1 MRESRSRALLFRS
14 SVRLQRLVICVN
26 RTVRPPQW
34 RVIENKKMRPLIW
47 HVHRP
52 DFQWRRLWI
61 GSQNVSKS
69 SYISVWRKKFQL
81 LWIRLARSRNIRWP
95 QVSVF
100 ARRPPVPIFM
110 HFIRRKVS
118 DCRATR
124 ERRVPLSWYF
134 EWVSPPSKLAAGSI
148 YARPLSMLTWV
159 GCVFRSFLV
168 GVTLTLT
175 STWSPRFF
183 QADCHKTCSVRPNCQ
198 RYFQKHILCRHQK

>member
-100 ARRPPVPIFM
+100 AHRPPVPY
-110 HFIRRKVS
+110 FIRRKVS
-118 DCRATR
+118 ACRGTR
-124 ERRVPLSWYF
+124 ERVPLSWYF
-134 EWVSPPSKLAAGSI
+134 EWVSPPSKFSRGVNICTATQHAD
-148 YARPLSMLTWV
+148 LSRLCFLLFSG
-159 GCVFRSFLV
+159 GCDINLNLNVISTFLPSW
-168 GVTLTLT
+168 L
-175 STWSPRFF
+175 SQDMF
-183 QADCHKTCSVRPNCQ
+183 C
-198 RYFQKHILCRHQK
+198 

>member
-1 MRESRSRALLFRS
+1 MRESRSRALLFKP

-26 RTVRPPQW
+26 QTVRPPQW

-47 HVHRP
+47 HVHRL

-61 GSQNVSKS
+61 GSQNVSKG
-69 SYISVWRKKFQL
+69 SYISVWRKKLQL

-110 HFIRRKVS
+110 HFIRWKVS
-118 DCRATR
+118 NCRASR

-134 EWVSPPSKLAAGSI
+134 EWMSPPSKFSRGVNICTATQHAD
-148 YARPLSMLTWV
+148 LSRLCFLLFSG
-159 GCVFRSFLV
+159 GCDINLNLNVISTFLPSWLSQ
-168 GVTLTLT
+168 GM
-175 STWSPRFF
+175 F
-183 QADCHKTCSVRPNCQ
+183 C
-198 RYFQKHILCRHQK
+198 